1 MEGSRLSD
9 CTAAASGAVSAPAPA
24 PAPPGQ
30 EEVTPF
36 LPLRMGLQNAGS
48 FFAPLLPTSLR
59 SVRLPAAPAL
69 PVPPSRSSFPSQCP
83 SLSRCPSPPCAPP
96 PCSSPSHCPSPSQCP
111 SPSECPSLSH
121 CPSPTAP
128 PPPTAPPLLLALLPL
143 GLWLLLRSPP
153 GPILCVLTCVVLSRH
168 FAEGARW

>member
-59 SVRLPAAPAL
+59 SVRLPAAPPL
-69 PVPPSRSSFPSQCP
+69 PVPPSRSSFPSQSP
-83 SLSRCPSPPCAPP
+83 SLSRCPSMAQTGLACPPSNGALYPPSLTLPCLFPSQPLAPP
-96 PCSSPSHCPSPSQCP
+96 AIILFMYCLFIMFVQLEYILQECRDLAFCSSVF
-111 SPSECPSLSH
+111 
-121 CPSPTAP
+121 
-128 PPPTAPPLLLALLPL
+128 
-143 GLWLLLRSPP
+143 LRH
-153 GPILCVLTCVVLSRH
+153 L
-168 FAEGARW
+168 E